1 MLLGIGVAGTR
12 QPAGPNPVTVVI
24 SPAAF
29 AAGAALATPIVKA
42 FGGQI
47 AILAPTVRS
56 EIKPL
61 TIPC

>member
-12 QPAGPNPVTVVI
+12 QPAGPNLVTVVI

-56 EIKPL
+56 EI
-61 TIPC
+61 